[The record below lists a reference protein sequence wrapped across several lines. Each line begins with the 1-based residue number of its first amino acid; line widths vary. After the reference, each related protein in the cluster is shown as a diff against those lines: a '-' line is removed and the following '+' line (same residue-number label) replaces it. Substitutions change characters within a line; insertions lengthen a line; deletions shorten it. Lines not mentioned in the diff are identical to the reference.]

1 MEGEAAAMGDSVGE
15 GGGAASGTVRAG
27 VVGPETATWEKES
40 VIRVRGV
47 TKIYRQGELEVPALR
62 GVDLDLAP
70 GEFTA
75 MAGPSGSGKTTRLN
89 VVGALDHPT
98 EGWAEVSGHRVSDLD
113 AGEAAEFRLDH
124 VGFIFQ
130 AYNLVPVLTAYE
142 NAEFTLLLRGVDADR
157 RRDVVEPLLE
167 RVGLGGMTDRR
178 PPELSGGQ
186 QQRVA
191 VVRALATHPD
201 VVLAD
206 EPTANLDSAT
216 SGELLDMMLE
226 LNREMG
232 ITFLFSTHDE
242 TVIERARRVIRLR
255 DGRVDHVETR
265 ERA

>member
-1 MEGEAAAMGDSVGE
+1 MTDQVVETAL
-15 GGGAASGTVRAG
+15 
-27 VVGPETATWEKES
+27 VVGPREPTWDGEA

-47 TKIYRQGELEVPALR
+47 TKSYRQGDLEVPALR
-62 GVDLDLAP
+62 GVDLDMAP

-75 MAGPSGSGKTTRLN
+75 MAGPSGSGKTTLLN
-89 VVGALDHPT
+89 MIGALDRPT
-98 EGWAEVSGHRVSDLD
+98 EGWVDVSGHRASDLK

-124 VGFIFQ
+124 IGFIFQ

-142 NAEFTLLLRGVDADR
+142 NAEFTLLLRGIPQSER
-157 RRDVVEPLLE
+157 RAVVEPLLE
-167 RVGLGGMTDRR
+167 RVGLADMMDRK

-191 VVRALATHPD
+191 VARAIATHPD

-216 SGELLDMMLE
+216 SGDLLDLMLE
-226 LNREMG
+226 LNGEMG

-242 TVIERARRVIRLR
+242 TVIRRARRVIRLL
-255 DGRVDHVETR
+255 DGRVDRVEIR
-265 ERA
+265 DDS